1 MAPPAENI
9 SYEAGMGFWVRTYE
23 NPANV
28 CADVNSKTEK
38 TCIPLQTGW
47 NQIGTPFNFEV
58 ALSNVTVKY
67 QGNEVSLSQAQQNG
81 WVSAYLFGYDTIAGG
96 YGMLDPANGQLEPW
110 TGYWMRAYVDC
121 EVCVAPIP
129 APPPPPTQSVLLK
142 PQALGLSG
150 ISMPPSP
157 PNFAKQVNED
167 VVSQLS
173 VSNVPNPIRSRHT
186 TTFKVEG
193 KGAELVQAIKVEIY
207 NQSGQKVFTQNIN
220 AKELEWHTDNEAG
233 DLLAN
238 GVYLYQVWVKIADTW
253 YPTGVHK
260 LAVVR

>member
-1 MAPPAENI
+1 
-9 SYEAGMGFWVRTYE
+9 
-23 NPANV
+23 
-28 CADVNSKTEK
+28 
-38 TCIPLQTGW
+38 
-47 NQIGTPFNFEV
+47 
-58 ALSNVTVKY
+58 
-67 QGNEVSLSQAQQNG
+67 
-81 WVSAYLFGYDTIAGG
+81 
-96 YGMLDPANGQLEPW
+96 
-110 TGYWMRAYVDC
+110 
-121 EVCVAPIP
+121 
-129 APPPPPTQSVLLK
+129 
-142 PQALGLSG
+142 
-150 ISMPPSP
+150 MPPSP